1 MSPPMNDYQSPRYD
15 YESESDQYV
24 RSGST
29 RKRRSV
35 QMDNAP
41 ARSGR
46 SLSRRSKST
55 HKVDGV
61 HHRRSRRNARF

>member
-15 YESESDQYV
+15 YESESDQYL

-29 RKRRSV
+29 GKRRSV
-35 QMDNAP
+35 EMDNAP

-46 SLSRRSKST
+46 SRSRSST
-55 HKVDGV
+55 STRKVDGIQNRC
-61 HHRRSRRNARF
+61 RRRY

>member
-1 MSPPMNDYQSPRYD
+1 MTPPPHDYQSPRYD

-46 SLSRRSKST
+46 SRSRSSTST
-55 HKVDGV
+55 HNVDGIQN
-61 HHRRSRRNARF
+61 RCNRRNRRF